1 MSTTTLEQNNWVT
14 RVLGFDIDAV
24 LARQDQGKAPDPSP
38 DPSGAPSEA
47 SVQDQA
53 KGGFFDFIKQ
63 KVGETVG
70 SRPPLPKD
78 KDLAKALEDLDD
90 QIAAVQALGFETKRL
105 EEDRWDCAWSGDKA
119 EKLTGD
125 ARGKALTGVK
135 ARIANV
141 MSHAKSL
148 ADSSKSVMGDSKD
161 PPTKAQKSAIYKK
174 ALEDH
179 YGITIENTA
188 GTPNTHLDRVFD
200 MFGTVPLADA
210 NQDKLKKL
218 LYLSTISAGGGAYNS
233 SELAIK
239 MGDFG
244 DASASEAY
252 EIDGKVL
259 DANSFDVTTLH
270 EIGHAV
276 DAKHG
281 IMTNSSNYTKAGC
294 GGWDVESVDKITIV
308 YLAEMK
314 KTAGLSKG
322 VDEAALTT
330 AISAALSSGS
340 TAKPD
345 AIAQADWV
353 KALKFLTEKCLAI
366 RAANSPWFK
375 NQVIVGGRVYQ
386 EAYGGRWYS
395 YSSAARESTK
405 VNKYQWRAPGEWFAE
420 VYAITWLKKMK
431 PPSAIDAAVAQ
442 FMWNG

>member
-1 MSTTTLEQNNWVT
+1 MSSTTTEQNNWVK
-14 RVLGFDIDAV
+14 RVLGFDSEAL
-24 LARQDQGKAPDPSP
+24 LAGQDQGKEH
-38 DPSGAPSEA
+38 DPSGAHQSEA
-47 SVQDQA
+47 LGQEQA

-70 SRPPLPKD
+70 TRPPLPTD
-78 KDLAKALEDLDD
+78 KDLAKALEDLDE
-90 QIAAVQALGFETKRL
+90 QIEAVKALGFDTKRL

-119 EKLTGD
+119 EKLEGD
-125 ARGKALTGVK
+125 ARTQALTRVK
-135 ARIANV
+135 TRVANV

-161 PPTKAQKSAIYKK
+161 PPTKEQKSAIYQK
-174 ALEDH
+174 AIEDH
-179 YGITIENTA
+179 YGIKIENTA
-188 GTPNTHLDRVFD
+188 GTNMHLDRVFD

-218 LYLSTISAGGGAYNS
+218 LYLPTISAGGGAYNTVQ
-233 SELAIK
+233 LAIK

-244 DASASEAY
+244 DASRSEGY

-276 DAKHG
+276 DNKHG
-281 IMTNSSNYTKAGC
+281 IMTNSSNYSKAGC
-294 GGWDVESVDKITIV
+294 GGWGSESVVKITTV
-308 YLAEMK
+308 FLEEMK

-322 VDEAALTT
+322 VDEGALTT
-330 AISAALSSGS
+330 AISTALSAGT

-345 AIAQADWV
+345 AIAQPDWE

-386 EAYGGRWYS
+386 DSGGGEWWS

-405 VNKYQWRAPGEWFAE
+405 VNRYQWRSPFEWFAE
-420 VYAITWLKKMK
+420 IYAITWLKKMK
-431 PPSAIDAAVAQ
+431 PPAGVDQAAAQ
-442 FMWNG
+442 YMWND